1 MPLAGGEA
9 AREPGRSELPAGGRI
24 LTAMRLPLLSLPGR
38 SPRAALALL
47 CVALALGGCSLRFA
61 YSQLDWLVPWYVR
74 DYVTLDAGQRSVF
87 DARLAARL
95 DWHCRTHVPEYAA
108 TLREAQAL
116 LARETVDAAQLAPFL
131 ARGEAWSAEVLAELE
146 PDARVLLAGLAS
158 EQVDELRQAFARGAR
173 ESRKEFVDGSAAEQ
187 NAARIKRMEKRL
199 QRWFG
204 RMTPAQRERIA
215 AWSAELSPT
224 TEAWLAQRTRWQGAL
239 LEALQVRADDAAFA
253 ARIAPLFASQQA
265 HWPPA
270 YRDGVA
276 RNRALTLALL
286 ADVFNLAPAAQRQH
300 LDRELDALAAQ
311 FESLACAAPAR
322 LSAALGR

>member
-131 ARGEAWSAEVLAELE
+131 VRGEAWWAEVLAELE

-173 ESRKEFVDGSAAEQ
+173 ESRKEFADGSAAEQ
-187 NAARIKRMEKRL
+187 DAARVKRMEKR
-199 QRWFG
+199 
-204 RMTPAQRERIA
+204 M
-215 AWSAELSPT
+215 
-224 TEAWLAQRTRWQGAL
+224 
-239 LEALQVRADDAAFA
+239 
-253 ARIAPLFASQQA
+253 
-265 HWPPA
+265 
-270 YRDGVA
+270 
-276 RNRALTLALL
+276 
-286 ADVFNLAPAAQRQH
+286 
-300 LDRELDALAAQ
+300 
-311 FESLACAAPAR
+311 
-322 LSAALGR
+322 

>member
-1 MPLAGGEA
+1 
-9 AREPGRSELPAGGRI
+9 
-24 LTAMRLPLLSLPGR
+24 MRLPLFSFPGFA
-38 SPRAALALL
+38 PRAALVLL

-74 DYVTLDAGQRSVF
+74 DYVTLDAGQRSAL

-95 DWHCRTHVPEYAA
+95 DWHCRAHVPEYAA
-108 TLREAQAL
+108 TLREARAL
-116 LARETVDAAQLAPFL
+116 LARDTVDAVELAPFL
-131 ARGEAWSAEVLAELE
+131 ARGEAWWAEVLAALE
-146 PDARVLLAGLAS
+146 PDARVLLASLAS
-158 EQVDELRQAFARGAR
+158 EQVDELQQAFARGEREAR
-173 ESRKEFVDGSAAEQ
+173 DEFLAGSDAAQ
-187 NAARIKRMEKRL
+187 DAARIKRMEKRL

-224 TEAWLAQRTRWQGAL
+224 TAAWLAERTRWQGAL

-253 ARIAPLFASQQA
+253 ARIAPLFAPQQA

-286 ADVFNLAPAAQRQH
+286 ADVFKLAPAAQRQH

-322 LSAALGR
+322 LSAALDR